1 MQITFAFTLIY
12 IWCLAALKMSQL
24 ALYMRVFANQ
34 LRNWVYGVG
43 AVVMLW
49 AIIFNFLFIFL
60 CDPIAQQWTVE
71 RVGHCMDQI
80 LLLKCLIM
88 TNLVTDLFI
97 VVLPI
102 KSVWKLQ
109 MRRTEK
115 FAVLACF
122 GLGGACVFISLAR
135 FSMLRCCFP
144 HKNDLR

>member
-12 IWCLAALKMSQL
+12 IWCLAALKISQL

-34 LRNWVYGVG
+34 LQNWVYGVG
-43 AVVMLW
+43 AIVVVW
-49 AIIFNFLFIFL
+49 AVVFNFLFIFL

-80 LLLKCLIM
+80 LLLKSLIL
-88 TNLVTDLFI
+88 TNLCTDLFI

-102 KSVWKLQ
+102 RSVWQLQ
-109 MRRTEK
+109 MRKTEK
-115 FAVLACF
+115 FAVIACF

-135 FSMLRCCFP
+135 FSKWPL
-144 HKNDLR
+144 

>member
-12 IWCLAALKMSQL
+12 IWCLTALKMSQL

-43 AVVMLW
+43 AIVMLW
-49 AIIFNFLFIFL
+49 AIIFNVLFIFL

-88 TNLVTDLFI
+88 TNLVTDVFI
-97 VVLPI
+97 VILPI
-102 KSVWKLQ
+102 KSVWQLQ
-109 MRRTEK
+109 MRKTERTLMPTSSWRK
-115 FAVLACF
+115 SGSCL
-122 GLGGACVFISLAR
+122 
-135 FSMLRCCFP
+135 
-144 HKNDLR
+144 